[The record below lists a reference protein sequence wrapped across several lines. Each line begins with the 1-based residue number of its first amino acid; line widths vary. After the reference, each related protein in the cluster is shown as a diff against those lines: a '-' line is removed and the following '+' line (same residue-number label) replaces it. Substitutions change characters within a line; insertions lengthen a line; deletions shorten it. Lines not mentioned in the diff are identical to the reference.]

1 MCLNIHKQ
9 SSFRERF
16 SREVS
21 CRYVIAR
28 YPLTLDVRDV
38 LKSAATFGPVE
49 SHQIFQQSGQVMVK
63 YQAMDSAVTAYGAT
77 VPGPIYFSVGNSSK
91 DLVMS
96 FTHRMERVKLIT
108 FHQPALT
115 DTNLKVATNPL
126 PEFRVPDLASASP
139 PATVP
144 STRHPHLPLYMPDEH
159 VPTDHA
165 STPWLHQIVRF
176 TPSAPDSPQT
186 ISPSRPSLTHF
197 LHFHHIQPK
206 PPAHTGN
213 TLHALLHSDS
223 YSMQIHQHITTIC
236 AGKHLLLQLLN
247 VATLTSMHAILL
259 LSVIAKTLPPARS
272 DLLSLDSHYWPCP
285 SSTSQRYS
293 TPDAKRSLSRIRLP
307 HDVTLRAYASSS
319 TTLPLQHCHLSRY
332 TPTADFP
339 HS

>member
-108 FHQPALT
+108 FHNPALRT
-115 DTNLKVATNPL
+115 LISKSPQIPCLSFEFQTSPL
-126 PEFRVPDLASASP
+126 PHHP
-139 PATVP
+139 PLCPRPAIHIFLYICPMNMYPPT
-144 STRHPHLPLYMPDEH
+144 TR
-159 VPTDHA
+159 
-165 STPWLHQIVRF
+165 Q
-176 TPSAPDSPQT
+176 
-186 ISPSRPSLTHF
+186 
-197 LHFHHIQPK
+197 HHGSI
-206 PPAHTGN
+206 
-213 TLHALLHSDS
+213 
-223 YSMQIHQHITTIC
+223 
-236 AGKHLLLQLLN
+236 
-247 VATLTSMHAILL
+247 
-259 LSVIAKTLPPARS
+259 RS
-272 DLLSLDSHYWPCP
+272 
-285 SSTSQRYS
+285 
-293 TPDAKRSLSRIRLP
+293 
-307 HDVTLRAYASSS
+307 
-319 TTLPLQHCHLSRY
+319 
-332 TPTADFP
+332 
-339 HS
+339 